1 MIPGSVGHNERVG
14 RMDVLVGLAE
24 VKRERGKKKE
34 EMEEKNGRRCAM
46 LHEQETVAT
55 LHYHQQRQMHTVC

>member
-1 MIPGSVGHNERVG
+1 
-14 RMDVLVGLAE
+14 MDVLVGLAE